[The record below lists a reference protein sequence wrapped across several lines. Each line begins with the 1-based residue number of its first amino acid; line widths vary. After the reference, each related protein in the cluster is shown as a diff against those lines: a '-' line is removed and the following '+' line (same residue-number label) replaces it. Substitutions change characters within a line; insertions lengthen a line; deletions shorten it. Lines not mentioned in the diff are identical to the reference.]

1 MAFVSYKRTLASVE
15 NLPTAVENND
25 AYLISKMTMYVWK
38 KKECAEEIYEWKM
51 YARVIYSIQTL
62 GSYDIQ

>member
-1 MAFVSYKRTLASVE
+1 
-15 NLPTAVENND
+15 
-25 AYLISKMTMYVWK
+25 MYVWK